1 MHAANPRALQR
12 HGNAGLQ
19 PAVGGQ
25 ADNIVDP
32 RSLGPRK
39 HRLAAKTGIGT
50 QDDVHI
56 RPVRPDPLDQPV
68 KFRHNAGR
76 HIPGG
81 TAEQRQ
87 HRHAFAEHQEWHSAI
102 LLVIAME
109 ELLFLVAVQRHIGG
123 IKVENDLLRWHLVTL
138 DEKLH
143 HELGH
148 GFEVGDNL
156 AVFALRPP
164 RRRQLEAV
172 QGALARQWRAVSAA
186 GLELAESGAEGLVV
200 APSVVIIEILVT
212 QSQSK
217 DTLADQCRNIMHHQM
232 LGARVLET
240 LGQPIRHA
248 GDAVGLAL
256 QKNPGVGG
264 DRTPGKVG
272 FYAAS
277 VASGHLTCELGC
289 ITDCIHGGNVLSYFN
304 NWN

>member
-1 MHAANPRALQR
+1 M
-12 HGNAGLQ
+12 
-19 PAVGGQ
+19 
-25 ADNIVDP
+25 
-32 RSLGPRK
+32 
-39 HRLAAKTGIGT
+39 
-50 QDDVHI
+50 HI

-81 TAEQRQ
+81 TAEQRH
-87 HRHAFAEHQEWHSAI
+87 HRHAFAEHQEWHITI

-123 IKVENDLLRWHLVTL
+123 TRVENDLLRWYLVTL

-164 RRRQLEAV
+164 GRRQLEAV

-186 GLELAESGAEGLVV
+186 GLEL
-200 APSVVIIEILVT
+200 
-212 QSQSK
+212 
-217 DTLADQCRNIMHHQM
+217 
-232 LGARVLET
+232 GARVLET

-248 GDAVGLAL
+248 GDTVGPAL

-264 DRTPGKVG
+264 DRTTGKVD
-272 FYAAS
+272 FYAAA
-277 VASGHLTCELGC
+277 VATGHLTCELGC
-289 ITDCIHGGNVLSYFN
+289 STDCIHRGNVLSYFN
-304 NWN
+304 I